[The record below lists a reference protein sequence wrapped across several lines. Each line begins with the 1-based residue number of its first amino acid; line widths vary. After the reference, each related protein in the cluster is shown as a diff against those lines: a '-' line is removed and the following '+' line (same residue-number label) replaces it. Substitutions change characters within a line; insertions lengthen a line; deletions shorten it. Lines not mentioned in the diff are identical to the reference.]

1 MPQAAPYARSG
12 LRRGGRRGD
21 HEQDRHGAVHRD
33 QATRA
38 ADAPGPPELA
48 ALSEGAAS
56 VDGLCVSLPPWILAT
71 FELVTTFELL
81 LLSLPTVQVRL
92 ALALTTL
99 GLLAFTAGVGVEL
112 APDDIL
118 GLLALGA
125 ELALAPDDWSRV
137 KGAPISFGVIPIF
150 F

>member
-1 MPQAAPYARSG
+1 MG
-12 LRRGGRRGD
+12 
-21 HEQDRHGAVHRD
+21 
-33 QATRA
+33 A

-48 ALSEGAAS
+48 ALSDGAAS
-56 VDGLCVSLPPWILAT
+56 ADGLCVSLPPWMLAT
-71 FELVTTFELL
+71 FELLFLKATFEQS

-99 GLLAFTAGVGVEL
+99 GLLSFTRVGVEL

-125 ELALAPDDWSRV
+125 ELALVPDCWSRV